1 MNSCIPCIIFVH
13 ISNMGYQSPKNYVTA
28 RLCGHNT
35 VRDAKAIW
43 AYETRLDPRN
53 FQFYHT
59 TTLLQDDVI
68 LLDLA
73 VHNHLHILVY
83 QK

>member
-1 MNSCIPCIIFVH
+1 
-13 ISNMGYQSPKNYVTA
+13 MGYHSPNNYVTA
-28 RLCGHNT
+28 RLCRHNT
-35 VRDAKAIW
+35 VKDAKAIW

-59 TTLLQDDVI
+59 TQLLQDDVF
-68 LLDLA
+68 LLDLVDYGN
-73 VHNHLHILVY
+73 VHIMVY